1 MLINERE
8 RQTMNKVINVEPMGA
23 PRLVRSDKWGKRP
36 VVQRYHA
43 YKDTIRLE
51 LGNYE
56 LPAVLKIEFHLP
68 LSASWSARKKAAHY
82 GQYHQQKPDIDNL
95 VKSWMDAFHTDDAHV
110 AVIHAG
116 KYWCAEGEAP
126 CIIIEL

>member
-1 MLINERE
+1 
-8 RQTMNKVINVEPMGA
+8 MGA

-43 YKDTIRLE
+43 YKDTIRLA
-51 LGNYE
+51 LPDYE
-56 LPAVLKIEFHLP
+56 LPAILKIEFRLP
-68 LSASWSARKKAAHY
+68 MSRSWSKKKWQSLA

-95 VKSWMDAFHTDDAHV
+95 VKGFMDAFHTDDAHV

-116 KYWCAEGEAP
+116 KYWCMDGESP
-126 CIIIEL
+126 CIVLDMS